1 MSLER
6 KMRRMAQK
14 NGHQNGQPQ
23 NPLAQLTKA
32 LGDLQ
37 KVQELGQ
44 AAKTVSDLG
53 EKLEE
58 AQGLVNELAGLRD
71 ELVQALAD
79 AGDVR
84 VELDRQRA
92 VFMRFLIEAPQIVAA
107 PQNYIEK
114 FVATEARYRGEY
126 DAMLLLVKLASWAK
140 EAP

>member
-6 KMRRMAQK
+6 KMRRMAQQK
-14 NGHQNGQPQ
+14 QNGHPPN

-53 EKLEE
+53 EKLQE

-84 VELDRQRA
+84 VELGRQRA
-92 VFMRFLIEAPQIVAA
+92 VFMRFLVDAPQIVAG

-114 FVATEARYRGEY
+114 FVATETRYRAEY
-126 DAMLLLVKLASWAK
+126 DAMLLLVKLATWAK
-140 EAP
+140 EAQ